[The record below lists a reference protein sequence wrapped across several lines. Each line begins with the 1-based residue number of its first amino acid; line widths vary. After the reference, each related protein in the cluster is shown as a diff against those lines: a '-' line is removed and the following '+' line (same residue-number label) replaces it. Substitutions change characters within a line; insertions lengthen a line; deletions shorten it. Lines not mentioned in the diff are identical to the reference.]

1 MSGTTEHGQ
10 KKEKS
15 LFQKVGMPGL
25 LQNERQRIST
35 SQLFFARLPPELR
48 RHQVARA

>member
-15 LFQKVGMPGL
+15 PCQKDGMPGL
-25 LQNERQRIST
+25 LQNERQRISAA
-35 SQLFFARLPPELR
+35 QLILAGIP
-48 RHQVARA
+48 V